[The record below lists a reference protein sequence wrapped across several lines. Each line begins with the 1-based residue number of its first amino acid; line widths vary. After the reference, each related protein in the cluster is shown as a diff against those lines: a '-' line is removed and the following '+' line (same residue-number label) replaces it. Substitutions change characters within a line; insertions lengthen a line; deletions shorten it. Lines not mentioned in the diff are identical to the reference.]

1 MWHEL
6 GTGMRRSIERGT
18 LRQGTEVLRRL
29 GHRIDDDRAGRPQ
42 GVGRACP
49 DDSDGVALARRVPA
63 RTADRVAADQHATW
77 TAGAGWNAGRSP
89 DRSPRSASA
98 AKTLGA
104 VAPSLGRAR
113 RTRRPPPP
121 GPWRAD
127 RLGLTSADIPGAVPT
142 TFAHGGIAFAPALST
157 GPRPRP
163 YRYGMQSYTIGQA
176 ARLLGVSP
184 DTARRWADAGRV
196 VTHRD
201 EGGRRLIDGRD
212 LAAFSVELAK
222 AGTGEEETSYTSVRN
237 AFPGIVTAIKLGDVA
252 AQVEIQAGPHRL
264 VSLLTREAVEELG
277 LEVGMEATA
286 RVKST
291 NVHIDR
297 V

>member
-1 MWHEL
+1 
-6 GTGMRRSIERGT
+6 
-18 LRQGTEVLRRL
+18 
-29 GHRIDDDRAGRPQ
+29 
-42 GVGRACP
+42 
-49 DDSDGVALARRVPA
+49 
-63 RTADRVAADQHATW
+63 
-77 TAGAGWNAGRSP
+77 
-89 DRSPRSASA
+89 
-98 AKTLGA
+98 
-104 VAPSLGRAR
+104 
-113 RTRRPPPP
+113 
-121 GPWRAD
+121 
-127 RLGLTSADIPGAVPT
+127 
-142 TFAHGGIAFAPALST
+142 
-157 GPRPRP
+157 
-163 YRYGMQSYTIGQA
+163 MQSYTIGQA

-196 VTHRD
+196 ATHRD
-201 EGGRRLIDGRD
+201 ETGRRLIDGKD

-222 AGTGEEETSYTSVRN
+222 SEGDEETSYTSVRN

-297 V
+297 TCPGDTPAPRVPYERTC